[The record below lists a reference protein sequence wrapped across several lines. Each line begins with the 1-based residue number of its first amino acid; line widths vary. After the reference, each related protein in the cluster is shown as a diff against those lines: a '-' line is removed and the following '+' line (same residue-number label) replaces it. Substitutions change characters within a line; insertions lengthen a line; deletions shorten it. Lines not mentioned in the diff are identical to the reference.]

1 MLKKVRMVLLF
12 FFLVDLLVL
21 GAVFAA
27 VAGSVSMGI
36 SSSVGGAEERAE
48 SESESAMAVAMGWGW
63 R

>member
-36 SSSVGGAEERAE
+36 SSSVGGGVLGAGWEWL
-48 SESESAMAVAMGWGW
+48 SALAVDRGWGW